1 MNLANAPESRP
12 LAPRDDNTRSYLTNL
27 KEYEQRFGW
36 QAMLNLLETMPCP
49 LPGSWSDMSY
59 HLAISLWEVG
69 GATILGHQL
78 LAEKRPY
85 SANFLAN
92 IQAILDQPQ
101 ARLSDQERVGFI
113 TAVLAGCLDDV
124 LPVGQ
129 SGRLP
134 QQIMALLP
142 STAIWEPLTRL
153 FCQATTNGQRE
164 IANAILKIWQQNKGF
179 WQRDDM
185 QQFLLVWQKDTLMT
199 TGYQTEAALQHLTQ
213 QASLGLIPMSTAQQV
228 QLLAQALQSGQDY
241 WPQSLLSAWILM
253 ATKPQQALAVAHQF
267 PPLEKLL
274 WHNSDYAYI
283 TWGLQGSSNDEIDQ
297 MIKHVNRE
305 SLYRNAPF
313 LLLLAQKGMQWQ
325 FPGFTAGELLLVLDN
340 QADILPKVAVESLV
354 SQILQQPNLLASEEV
369 HRALSLLLLSL
380 GRLEQFAQLVQRN
393 KYWIDLIVQ
402 WQDRHPILDTR
413 YHQVMGEA
421 RKWLDPQPAGVSYD
435 AWLIRLKQVFG
446 YRTHL
451 TRNTLQ
457 AVNVLAEML
466 LKDAFAGYT
475 DESKHSRFR
484 LTDENKKRVDI
495 TVEKIRYVRETLFPN
510 GGPLPAQDVFSV
522 YLDKLGIAL
531 AT

>member
-85 SANFLAN
+85 SANCAAPVHSHL
-92 IQAILDQPQ
+92 
-101 ARLSDQERVGFI
+101 G
-113 TAVLAGCLDDV
+113 AVDKAV
-124 LPVGQ
+124 
-129 SGRLP
+129 
-134 QQIMALLP
+134 
-142 STAIWEPLTRL
+142 
-153 FCQATTNGQRE
+153 CQATTNGQRE

-297 MIKHVNRE
+297 MISMSTGSRFIRMRHSFYSWRE
-305 SLYRNAPF
+305 RDAVAAS
-313 LLLLAQKGMQWQ
+313 
-325 FPGFTAGELLLVLDN
+325 GFTAGELLLVLDN

-354 SQILQQPNLLASEEV
+354 SQILQQPNLLASKRSIGHCLYCSFRWEGWSN
-369 HRALSLLLLSL
+369 L
-380 GRLEQFAQLVQRN
+380 RN
-393 KYWIDLIVQ
+393 WC
-402 WQDRHPILDTR
+402 
-413 YHQVMGEA
+413 
-421 RKWLDPQPAGVSYD
+421 
-435 AWLIRLKQVFG
+435 
-446 YRTHL
+446 
-451 TRNTLQ
+451 
-457 AVNVLAEML
+457 
-466 LKDAFAGYT
+466 
-475 DESKHSRFR
+475 
-484 LTDENKKRVDI
+484 
-495 TVEKIRYVRETLFPN
+495 RETNIGL
-510 GGPLPAQDVFSV
+510 
-522 YLDKLGIAL
+522 
-531 AT
+531 T